1 MNFKF
6 AKTLILLSLIL
17 ICLSSLILNEKS
29 IFGIMKFKK
38 EFLDL
43 KKSNQE
49 MRYKNKKLF
58 IDINRF
64 NKDKAFQEDIIRKE
78 MGMLKKNEVII
89 KLPKK

>member
-6 AKTLILLSLIL
+6 AKTFILLSLIL
-17 ICLSSLILNEKS
+17 ICLSSLTLNERS
-29 IFGIMKFKK
+29 VFRIIKFKK

-49 MRYKNKKLF
+49 MRQKNKKLF

-64 NKDKAFQEDIIRKE
+64 NKDHTFQEDMIRKE

-89 KLPKK
+89 KLPNK